1 MPTETLNIGELAKRS
16 GTAPD
21 TLRYY
26 ERIGLL
32 APSSRSTGGYRRYEE
47 SAVDRLAFIH
57 RAQALGLTLAEV
69 REIIGIADQGGVPCR
84 HVQATL
90 ARHLDEVDARIAEL
104 RLLRNSI
111 AELLAPAPKTRGRN
125 ACVCGLIENAADV
138 PIQRGLNRITRR
150 RRARQT
156 RLTP

>member
-1 MPTETLNIGELAKRS
+1 MLNIGELAKRS

-26 ERIGLL
+26 ERVGLL
-32 APSSRSTGGYRRYEE
+32 VPTSRSTGGYRRYEE

-69 REIIGIADQGGVPCR
+69 REIIGIADQGRAPCK

-90 ARHLDEVDARIAEL
+90 SRHLDEVDARIAEL
-104 RLLRNSI
+104 RLLRNNI
-111 AELLAPAPKTRGRN
+111 AELLAHAPKTRGREP
-125 ACVCGLIENAADV
+125 CVCGIIESAAEA
-138 PIQRGLNRITRR
+138 PIQDGLHRITRQ
-150 RRARQT
+150 RRAPQT
-156 RLTP
+156 R